1 MKKILITGSNGFIG
15 QELLSLLVKD
25 KLVHVIA
32 LSRGQNR
39 HPVREGYTY
48 VDADVCDKTL
58 MNEVI
63 MYHRPDSV
71 IHTVAMAEVEAC
83 EKDPDAC
90 EKINVDPVKVL
101 VSLAEEYRFHLVY
114 FSTDFVFD
122 GQEGPYLETDMPKP
136 VNVYGQ
142 SKLQAERVLQLSN
155 IKWSIIRTILVYGIP
170 YDKNRSNIVLWMKN
184 SLAAGKEIKVVT
196 DQYRMP
202 TLVGDL
208 AIACQ
213 QIIEREALGIF
224 HISGEEMLNIYD
236 IALKVCD
243 CWAFN
248 KSLVKPVLASSFP
261 SSVAR
266 PRTTGF
272 ILDRAKMILDFSPH
286 TLQEGLMAM
295 KQQMND

>member
-1 MKKILITGSNGFIG
+1 MKKILVTGSNGFIG
-15 QELLSLLVKD
+15 QELLSLLLKD
-25 KLVHVIA
+25 RLVHVIA
-32 LSRGQNR
+32 LSRGPNR
-39 HPVREGYTY
+39 HPIRDGYTY
-48 VDADVCDKTL
+48 VDADVCDKKL

-83 EKDPDAC
+83 EKDPDTC
-90 EKINVDPVKVL
+90 ERVNVGSVETL
-101 VSLAEEYRFHLVY
+101 IALAEEHGFHFVY

-122 GQEGPYLETDMPKP
+122 GQEGPYLETDVSKP

-142 SKLQAERVLQLSN
+142 SKLKAERLLQSSN

-170 YDKNRSNIVLWMKN
+170 HDKNRSNIVLWMKN

-196 DQYRMP
+196 DQNRMP

-208 AIACQ
+208 AVACQ
-213 QIIEREALGIF
+213 RIIERQAIGIF
-224 HISGEEMLNIYD
+224 HISGEEMLSIYD

-243 CWAFN
+243 CWAFD
-248 KSLVKPVLASSFP
+248 KSLVKPVLAASFP

-266 PRTTGF
+266 PQTTGF
-272 ILDRAKMILDFSPH
+272 ILDKARTVLDFSPH